1 MKRMIASVV
10 DFIAGDDVWVALG
23 VVCAI
28 ALTGV
33 LARAGLDP
41 WWLLPVVVPATVAVS
56 LLRAT
61 QPRSVSGDG

>member
-61 QPRSVSGDG
+61 RPRPPSGDG